1 VLHCEKE
8 EGARWLG
15 SGVDDGAWAP
25 ANDDRQTRAGEVE
38 MGKSLDRG
46 GGEGRER
53 GREIERGTEGWER
66 RDHVFNR
73 SLMAF
78 INGGR

>member
-1 VLHCEKE
+1 
-8 EGARWLG
+8 
-15 SGVDDGAWAP
+15 
-25 ANDDRQTRAGEVE
+25 

-53 GREIERGTEGWER
+53 GREIERGTEGGER

>member
-1 VLHCEKE
+1 
-8 EGARWLG
+8 
-15 SGVDDGAWAP
+15 
-25 ANDDRQTRAGEVE
+25 